1 MIEPPVCKNPNCE
14 YFNKWSGNKI
24 IVKIKDSKDKYV
36 CKKCNKEF
44 VWSIPKPKDGIIF

>member
-14 YFNKWSGNKI
+14 YFNKWSRNDTVAK
-24 IVKIKDSKDKYV
+24 VKETKDKYV

-44 VWSIPKPKDGIIF
+44 FWSMPKPKDGAIY

>member
-36 CKKCNKEF
+36 CKNVIKSSFGQYLSQKME
-44 VWSIPKPKDGIIF
+44 

>member
-24 IVKIKDSKDKYV
+24 IVKIKDTKDKYV

-44 VWSIPKPKDGIIF
+44 VLSIPKPKDGIIF

>member
-1 MIEPPVCKNPNCE
+1 MIESPVCKNPNCE